1 MKKFA
6 LPLLLT
12 LSACG
17 TIFNG
22 SSQDISFD
30 SNQQGVQIYINGM
43 KACKTPCTYPIDRQA
58 GSFVISAKKT
68 GFEEQQQIIKSQL
81 SSIAILNLTFW
92 PSWLTDVATGGM
104 WKYNRNGIYI
114 DMENKTSN
122 HAQLQRIKKDIATRR
137 FSLLNYNELKTEAA
151 SNKSGEYIKN
161 LAAISNKSDNELITI
176 IKQTDSEVNL
186 AHTLTSIKLK
196 N

>member
-6 LPLLLT
+6 PLVLLV

-22 SSQDISFD
+22 SNQDISFD

-43 KACKTPCTYPIDRQA
+43 KACKTPCVYPLDRQA
-58 GSFVISAKKT
+58 GSFVISAKKQ
-68 GFEEQQQIIKSQL
+68 GFEEQQQIIKAQL

-104 WKYNRNGIYI
+104 WRYNRDGIYI
-114 DMENKTSN
+114 DMEKKTTN
-122 HAQLQRIKKDIATRR
+122 HAELSQIKRDISIRR
-137 FSLLNYNELKTEAA
+137 FSLINYNELKIEAA
-151 SNKSGEYIKN
+151 SNKSGEYIKS
-161 LAAISNKSDNELITI
+161 LAEISNKPINELTTI
-176 IKQTDSEVNL
+176 IQQTDGEVNL
-186 AHTLTSIKLK
+186 AHRLTGITFK

>member
-6 LPLLLT
+6 LPALLI

-43 KACKTPCTYPIDRQA
+43 KVCKTPCVYPLDRQA
-58 GSFVISAKKT
+58 GSFVVNAKKA
-68 GFEEQQQIIKSQL
+68 GFEDQQQIIKSQL
-81 SSIAILNLTFW
+81 SSIAVLNLTFW

-104 WKYNRNGIYI
+104 WRYNRDGIYI
-114 DMENKTSN
+114 DMEKKTTN
-122 HAQLQRIKKDIATRR
+122 HAELSQIKKDVATRR
-137 FSLLNYNELKTEAA
+137 FSLMNYNELKIEAA
-151 SNKSGEYIKN
+151 SNKNGEYIKS
-161 LAAISNKSDNELITI
+161 LAEISNKPVNELTTI
-176 IKQTDSEVNL
+176 IKQTDGEVNL
-186 AHTLTSIKLK
+186 AHRLTGITFK